1 VATAAITIAVGSV
14 VDQKSSS
21 ITAKWDVE
29 VTTVVKKVPAT
40 AVAQQI

>member
-1 VATAAITIAVGSV
+1 VATAAITIAVGSA
-14 VDQKSSS
+14 VDRKSFS

-29 VTTVVKKVPAT
+29 ATSVVKKVPAT